1 MNELQLQKRLQR
13 LLSEPSRIWITE
25 SGKQLQVLSP
35 GRINPY
41 EGPDFNNFGVLLD
54 GKIVTGE
61 VEFHKN
67 ASDWVAHNHSINHLY
82 QNVFLHIVC
91 NNDTKLDGNFETLV
105 ISESEIENSI
115 IEENVDRDEILNQIL
130 DLQHYALVRILRK
143 SAEIMPILKN
153 NDINVALRISTY
165 NFLDNYRKRRR
176 RPVYDNNTFNNILDN
191 LDNSLI
197 LHFLNKIKNREL
209 FDIFS
214 SLIDLMRFKIS
225 NEGPAL
231 RREIVLN
238 VVLPLSIC
246 LADDAARVSLLTW
259 FWSTPTL
266 NIYGNLTRIFPY
278 IEQKYLWQQQGM
290 LEYIRCKG
298 NAEEFPPNPLSHYKF
313 DEVLDFYS
321 VGLTRNK

>member
-13 LLSEPSRIWITE
+13 LLSEPSRIWVTE

-41 EGPDFNNFGVLLD
+41 EGPDFNNFGALLD
-54 GKIVTGE
+54 SKIVTGE

-67 ASDWVAHNHSINHLY
+67 SSDWLSHNHSINQLY

-91 NNDTKLDGNFETLV
+91 NNDTILNENFETLV
-105 ISESEIENSI
+105 IPETEIENII
-115 IEENVDRDEILNQIL
+115 IEESVDREEILNQIL

-143 SAEIMPILKN
+143 SAEIMPLLNN
-153 NDINVALRISTY
+153 NDIKEALRISTY

-176 RPVYDNNTFNNILDN
+176 RPVYNNTVFNDILDN
-191 LDNSLI
+191 LENSLVI
-197 LHFLNKIKNREL
+197 PFLSKIKNNEV

-214 SLIDLMRFKIS
+214 SLVDLMRFKIS
-225 NEGPAL
+225 NEGAAL
-231 RREIVLN
+231 RRELVLN
-238 VVLPLSIC
+238 VVLPLAIC
-246 LADDAARVSLLTW
+246 LAADTARISLLTW

-266 NIYGNLTRIFPY
+266 NIYGNLSRFFPH

-290 LEYIRCKG
+290 LEYLRCKG
-298 NAEEFPPNPLSHYKF
+298 NAEEFPPNPLSQYKF

-321 VGLTRNK
+321 VGLARKK

>member
-1 MNELQLQKRLQR
+1 MNELQLQKRLQK
-13 LLSEPSRIWITE
+13 LLSEPSRVWITE

-41 EGPDFNNFGVLLD
+41 EGPDFTNFGVLLD

-67 ASDWVAHNHSINHLY
+67 SLDWLYHNHSINQLY

-91 NNDTKLDGNFETLV
+91 NNDTIINENFETLV
-105 ISESEIENSI
+105 IAEKEIESI
-115 IEENVDRDEILNQIL
+115 KIDDSVDKDEIINQIL

-143 SAEIMPILKN
+143 SAEVMPLVNNNNINDALK
-153 NDINVALRISTY
+153 IAAY
-165 NFLDNYRKRRR
+165 KFLDNYRKKRR
-176 RPVYDNNTFNNILDN
+176 RPIYDNNHFNDILYN

-197 LHFLNKIKNREL
+197 LPFLNKIKNNEV
-209 FDIFS
+209 FDIFL
-214 SLIDLMRFKIS
+214 SLVDLMKSKIS
-225 NEGPAL
+225 REGAAL
-231 RREIVLN
+231 RRELVLN

-246 LADDAARVSLLTW
+246 IADDAARICLLTW

-266 NIYGNLTRIFPY
+266 SIYSKLSRHFPH

-298 NAEEFPPNPLSHYKF
+298 NAEEFPPNPLSQYKF
-313 DEVLDFYS
+313 EEVLDFYS
-321 VGLTRNK
+321 IGLSSNK